1 MDYTFNEYSHAILK
15 SGGAPVLLPVAQDQG
30 SIESILAK
38 LNGLVLSGGPDINPR
53 YYNEQPLNGL
63 GEIDDALDKM
73 EIAAAREA
81 YNLGLPILAVCRGIQ
96 TLNVSLGGN
105 LYQDIALQVDGSI
118 HHSPK
123 ADKSINTHTVNIT
136 VGTRLFDI
144 FKKKRVWVNGKHHQ
158 AVKDP
163 APGLVV
169 SATATDGVVEAIEDL
184 SKPFVVGVQW
194 HPEGT
199 WKSDVNSKR
208 LFRAFVESAR
218 L

>member
-1 MDYTFNEYSHAILK
+1 
-15 SGGAPVLLPVAQDQG
+15 
-30 SIESILAK
+30 
-38 LNGLVLSGGPDINPR
+38 
-53 YYNEQPLNGL
+53 
-63 GEIDDALDKM
+63 
-73 EIAAAREA
+73 
-81 YNLGLPILAVCRGIQ
+81 
-96 TLNVSLGGN
+96 
-105 LYQDIALQVDGSI
+105 
-118 HHSPK
+118 
-123 ADKSINTHTVNIT
+123 
-136 VGTRLFDI
+136 
-144 FKKKRVWVNGKHHQ
+144 VNGKHHQ